1 MIKYKLICTDC
12 GSEYLKDEVEYVCPD
27 CAVGQRP
34 KHPTLG
40 ILKVEYDYKGLKKK
54 FTPAALKRNKIKSQ
68 ERYID
73 LLPLDDARLL
83 PPLAIGPTPLEKVE
97 RLRSRLRL
105 NGLFIKNDTC
115 LPTGSFK
122 DRASSVVV
130 AKARELKKDI
140 ITTASTGNAA
150 TALAGM
156 SASVGMKN
164 VIFVPEAAPK
174 AKLTQIAMFGAR
186 LVPVKGTYDD
196 AFALSIEATKKF
208 GWYNRSTGFNP
219 YTIEGKKT
227 AAFEIFEQLDFKA
240 PDKVF
245 IPTGDGVI
253 LAGTYKGFYDLLQL
267 GLIEKLPQI
276 VCVQAAGSCAIVDA
290 IADNIVAQDFSP
302 ANIGRPK
309 GLRYEWNGRLKPSAT
324 IADSISVS
332 APACGNWAL
341 KIVRE
346 TGGFGVKVT
355 DDEIMAASKE
365 LSVYSGIFAEPAAA
379 AAFAGLIK
387 AAKDGRVRQDDT
399 VVVLITGTGLKD
411 IPAAMKVINIPEAI
425 EPDIKLLGHSE

>member
-27 CAVGQRP
+27 CAKGQRP

-54 FTPAALKRNKIKSQ
+54 FTPTALKRNKIRSQ

-73 LLPLDDARLL
+73 LLPLDDAGLL
-83 PPLAIGPTPLEKVE
+83 PPLAVGPTPLEKVE
-97 RLRSRLRL
+97 RLRSRLKL

-164 VIFVPEAAPK
+164 VIFVPESAPK

-196 AFALSIEATKKF
+196 AYALSIEATKKF

-227 AAFEIFEQLDFKA
+227 AALEIFEQLDFKA

-253 LAGTYKGFYDLLQL
+253 LAGTYKGFYDLMKL

-276 VCVQAAGSCAIVDA
+276 VCVQADGSCAIVDA

-302 ANIGRPK
+302 AK
-309 GLRYEWNGRLKPSAT
+309 WNGRLKPSST

-365 LSVYSGIFAEPAAA
+365 LSAYSGIFAEPAAA

-387 AAKDGRVRQDDT
+387 AAKEGRVGQDDT

-411 IPAAMKVINIPEAI
+411 VPAAMNVINIPASI
-425 EPDIKLLGHSE
+425 EPDINLLGHSE